1 MFVKPGWVYLL
12 PENRPCF
19 SMDPQRLIWRIKMRT
34 LALFVVLD
42 LLSGCAPYA
51 SNISP
56 SPISSARYDGWSCEK
71 LRKEQ
76 QFIEESLARVSSD
89 QDSAASTDIWMVI
102 LIGVPTSGGGVKGE
116 VVRLKGE
123 QIAIHHAIIAADCSP
138 AAENQS
144 VVEKRTGV
152 SPLGNSAQAMPMPAS
167 IPTPGSAQ
175 KDPRSTNAERSSSN
189 RVELINRAGSSVTC
203 PAEIIDPSG
212 SRSCVSNAQSQGFA
226 RNAKRFSR
234 LQRGLE

>member
-1 MFVKPGWVYLL
+1 
-12 PENRPCF
+12 
-19 SMDPQRLIWRIKMRT
+19 MRT
-34 LALFVVLD
+34 LALFVVLG

-144 VVEKRTGV
+144 VVEKRTVTNGLAL
-152 SPLGNSAQAMPMPAS
+152 PLLPHEAKGGTKYGRHKRRPAGDAQRTFEDADGDSQAR
-167 IPTPGSAQ
+167 PT
-175 KDPRSTNAERSSSN
+175 D
-189 RVELINRAGSSVTC
+189 
-203 PAEIIDPSG
+203 G
-212 SRSCVSNAQSQGFA
+212 SRHKTS
-226 RNAKRFSR
+226 
-234 LQRGLE
+234 